1 MHAQPTGS
9 VRNYAQASSIS
20 NAKTAR
26 VDQLLTS
33 GRGAEVAG
41 PDVILQLI
49 LKMTPEQREQ
59 LTNTLSML
67 PLGPTS
73 DMP

>member
-1 MHAQPTGS
+1 MTERH
-9 VRNYAQASSIS
+9 YAQASSIS
-20 NAKTAR
+20 NVKTAS

-67 PLGPTS
+67 PHRATP